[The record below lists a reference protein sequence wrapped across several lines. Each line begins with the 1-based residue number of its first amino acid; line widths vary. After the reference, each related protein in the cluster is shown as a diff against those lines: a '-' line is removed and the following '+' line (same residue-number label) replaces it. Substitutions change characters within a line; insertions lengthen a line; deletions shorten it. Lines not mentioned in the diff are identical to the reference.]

1 MQKESLIFIT
11 ATAEGVLFVGFI
23 LASLVLYLLISAAGE
38 EQNPQQ
44 KAVVKFARREKQLK
58 EKEETL
64 KHIER
69 QLKTLK

>member
-11 ATAEGVLFVGFI
+11 ATTEGVFFVGFI
-23 LASLVLYLLISAAGE
+23 LASLVLYLLMSAAGE

-44 KAVVKFARREKQLK
+44 KAVAKLARREKQLK

-64 KHIER
+64 KHIEK